1 MGTIRY
7 NGNTGTPLPQPV
19 TTLKDGAI
27 YRVNGR
33 IYQWFDSVGLYETDT
48 NGTRLVYSADGNVE
62 LNAVG
67 VIIVNAIVRAYGLG

>member
-1 MGTIRY
+1 MRS
-7 NGNTGTPLPQPV
+7 NGNIGTPAPQST
-19 TTLKDGAI
+19 TTLRNGSI

-48 NGTRLVYSADGNVE
+48 NGTRLVYSVAGNVE

-67 VIIVNAIVRAYGLG
+67 VIIVNAIVRAYGLA